1 MRPSL
6 KEARDG
12 LGGELDNGR
21 VHHRLQVGVV
31 RRGVH
36 CPLPGKTVVSEVVV
50 EAGDAVAGVAS
61 LGVDEGHDGQNAA
74 EFGTRVGALDQVE
87 DVLGEGVEEG
97 VELLGIKLPQLCR
110 DVREELPAKKKKEAT
125 SFVIGRER
133 KLLSET
139 LPRGAVPVQLVP
151 RFEVGD
157 DLVDEGRMSGG
168 RD

>member
-1 MRPSL
+1 MLKPSL

-36 CPLPGKTVVSEVVV
+36 CPLPGKAVVSEVVV
-50 EAGDAVAGVAS
+50 EAGDAVAGVAR
-61 LGVDEGHDGQNAA
+61 LGVDEGHDGKNAA
-74 EFGTRVGALDQVE
+74 ELGARVGALDQVK

-110 DVREELPAKKKKEAT
+110 DVREELPAKKVEAIR
-125 SFVIGRER
+125 S
-133 KLLSET
+133 
-139 LPRGAVPVQLVP
+139 
-151 RFEVGD
+151 
-157 DLVDEGRMSGG
+157 
-168 RD
+168 

>member
-1 MRPSL
+1 MKPSL

-36 CPLPGKTVVSEVVV
+36 CPLPGKAVVSEVVV
-50 EAGDAVAGVAS
+50 EAGDAVAGVAR

-74 EFGTRVGALDQVE
+74 ELGARVGALDQVK

-97 VELLGIKLPQLCR
+97 VELLGVKLPQLCR
-110 DVREELPAKKKKEAT
+110 DVREELPAKKKEAT